1 MMAAMDLLD
10 VMRKR
15 LEEAGIADVF
25 TTMPDGR
32 RYPESVT
39 LAFGIPDRK
48 TVYYDGTTTSP
59 MRVTV
64 IVKRLSEF
72 NAMATAQEA
81 EAVLKSSPLDS
92 ENGSYD
98 LDSVETTDPQ
108 PLPWDESGRYVW
120 AFDVYIDTRKD
131 FF

>member
-1 MMAAMDLLD
+1 MAAMDLLD

-39 LAFGIPDRK
+39 LAFGILDRK

-64 IVKRLSEF
+64 VVKRLSEF

>member
-1 MMAAMDLLD
+1 MAAMDLLD
-10 VMRKR
+10 VMHKR

>member
-1 MMAAMDLLD
+1 MAAMDLLD
-10 VMRKR
+10 VMRQR
-15 LEEAGIADVF
+15 LEEAGIQHVF
-25 TTMPDGR
+25 TTIPDGR
-32 RYPESVT
+32 KYPESVT

-48 TVYYDGTTTSP
+48 TLYYDGTETSP

-64 IVKRLSEF
+64 IVKRKSEF
-72 NAMATAQEA
+72 DAMATAQEA
-81 EAVLKSSPLDS
+81 EAVIRNSSLES

-98 LDSVETTDPQ
+98 LDSIETTDPR
-108 PLPWDESGRYVW
+108 PLPWDESGRFVW

>member
-1 MMAAMDLLD
+1 MAAMDLLD

-48 TVYYDGTTTSP
+48 TVHYDGTTTSS

>member
-1 MMAAMDLLD
+1 MAAMDLLD

-81 EAVLKSSPLDS
+81 EAVLKSSHLDS

>member
-1 MMAAMDLLD
+1 MAAMDLLD

-15 LEEAGIADVF
+15 LSEAGIKDVY

-32 RYPESVT
+32 THPETVT

-59 MRVTV
+59 LRVTV
-64 IVKRLSEF
+64 IVKRKSEF
-72 NAMATAQEA
+72 DAMATAQEA
-81 EAVLKSSPLDS
+81 ESVLRTSPLDS

-98 LDSVETTDPQ
+98 LGSVETTDPQ
-108 PLPWDESGRYVW
+108 PLPWDESGRFVW
-120 AFDVYIDTRKD
+120 AFDVYIETRKD

>member
-1 MMAAMDLLD
+1 MAAMDLLD

-64 IVKRLSEF
+64 VVKRLSEF

>member
-1 MMAAMDLLD
+1 MAAMDLLD

-15 LEEAGIADVF
+15 LEEAGIGDVF

>member
-1 MMAAMDLLD
+1 MAAMDLLD

-81 EAVLKSSPLDS
+81 EAVLKSSTLDS

>member
-1 MMAAMDLLD
+1 MAAMDLLD

-120 AFDVYIDTRKD
+120 VFDVYIDTRKD

>member
-1 MMAAMDLLD
+1 MDLLD

-15 LEEAGIADVF
+15 LNEAGIDNVF
-25 TTMPDGR
+25 NTMPDGR

-48 TVYYDGTTTSP
+48 TVFYDGTTTSP

-64 IVKRLSEF
+64 IVKRVSEF
-72 NAMATAQEA
+72 AAMCDAQMA
-81 EAVLKSSPLDS
+81 EAALKSSPLDS
-92 ENGSYD
+92 EDGSYQ
-98 LDSVETTDPQ
+98 LGSVETTDPQ
-108 PLPWDESGRYVW
+108 PLPWDESGRFVW

>member
-1 MMAAMDLLD
+1 MDLLD

-15 LEEAGIADVF
+15 LNEAGITDVF

-48 TVYYDGTTTSP
+48 TVFYDGTTTSP

-64 IVKRLSEF
+64 IVKRVSEF
-72 NAMATAQEA
+72 DAMATAQKA
-81 EAVLKSSPLDS
+81 EAVLKHSPLDS
-92 ENGSYD
+92 EDGSYE

-108 PLPWDESGRYVW
+108 PLPWDESGRFVW

>member
-1 MMAAMDLLD
+1 MAAMDLLD

-72 NAMATAQEA
+72 NAMATAQES

-108 PLPWDESGRYVW
+108 PLPWDKSGRYVW

>member
-1 MMAAMDLLD
+1 MATMDLLD

-48 TVYYDGTTTSP
+48 TVYYDGPTTSP

>member
-1 MMAAMDLLD
+1 MAAMDLLD

-120 AFDVYIDTRKD
+120 AFDIYIDTRKD

>member
-1 MMAAMDLLD
+1 MATMDLLD

>member
-1 MMAAMDLLD
+1 MDLLD

-15 LEEAGIADVF
+15 LNEAGIQDAF

-32 RYPESVT
+32 KYPESVT

-59 MRVTV
+59 LRVTV
-64 IVKRLSEF
+64 IVKRLSEYA
-72 NAMATAQEA
+72 AMCDAQRA
-81 EAVLKSSPLDS
+81 ENILKTSPLDS
-92 ENGSYD
+92 EDGSYL
-98 LDSVETTDPQ
+98 LDSVETTDPE
-108 PLPWDESGRYVW
+108 PLPWDESGRFVW
-120 AFDVYIDTRKD
+120 AFSVYIDTRKD

>member
-1 MMAAMDLLD
+1 MAAMDLLD

-32 RYPESVT
+32 RFPESVT

-72 NAMATAQEA
+72 DAMATAQEA

>member
-1 MMAAMDLLD
+1 MAAMDLLD

-59 MRVTV
+59 IRVTV

-81 EAVLKSSPLDS
+81 EVVLKSSPLDS

>member
-1 MMAAMDLLD
+1 MAAMDMLD

>member
-1 MMAAMDLLD
+1 MAAMDLLD

-25 TTMPDGR
+25 TTIPDGR

>member
-1 MMAAMDLLD
+1 MAAMDLLD

-25 TTMPDGR
+25 TTVPDGR

>member
-1 MMAAMDLLD
+1 MDLLD

-15 LEEAGIADVF
+15 LNEAGIQDVF
-25 TTMPDGR
+25 NTMPDGR

-64 IVKRLSEF
+64 IVKRVSEF
-72 NAMATAQEA
+72 AAMCDAQKA
-81 EAVLKSSPLDS
+81 EAVLKSADLAS
-92 ENGSYD
+92 ENGSYQ
-98 LDSVETTDPQ
+98 LDSVETTDAQ
-108 PLPWDESGRYVW
+108 PLPWDESGRFVW

>member
-1 MMAAMDLLD
+1 MAAMDLLD